1 MVFISLVFVTPM
13 TVTVVNRPRVCA
25 FHGIGKLRENEL
37 PITVLDKY
45 PEVLGGISLGNQ
57 HAGFFCFAGTNSR
70 SFQYINS
77 SLFPLKSPAT
87 SRNSH
92 STFISCP
99 RHQKWQLK
107 PCIFPFPFLCRGA

>member
-57 HAGFFCFAGTNSR
+57 HAR
-70 SFQYINS
+70 
-77 SLFPLKSPAT
+77 LFVL
-87 SRNSH
+87 
-92 STFISCP
+92 
-99 RHQKWQLK
+99 LE
-107 PCIFPFPFLCRGA
+107 